1 MITEIYTGD
10 QEIMEPK
17 DESISPEEYGALM
30 EKLTNVEELFAK
42 QVIKDEQ
49 AAKDAIK
56 NAEIKKA
63 AQEDKSVAET
73 LATITTSIEKMSSQI
88 VELQS
93 GKGVEEDISK
103 TVTGEDIQKM
113 LTDAIKDSG
122 EQMDARLKKLE
133 GSPFAKGAK
142 DSGDLGAGAAGSAK
156 EDVRDG
162 LVDEISKG
170 QYGIKEV

>member
-1 MITEIYTGD
+1 MSET
-10 QEIMEPK
+10 
-17 DESISPEEYGALM
+17 DESISPEEYGTLM
-30 EKLTNVEELFAK
+30 EKLTDVEKLFAK
-42 QVIKDEQ
+42 QAEKDEQ

-56 NAEIKKA
+56 DAEIKKA

-93 GKGVEEDISK
+93 GKGAEEDISK

-133 GSPFAKGAK
+133 DSPFAKGVK
-142 DSGDLGAGAAGSAK
+142 DSGDLGAGAGAGSAK
-156 EDVRDG
+156 EDVRNG
-162 LVDEISKG
+162 LVDEIIKG